1 MKHMDASGGVAAA
14 RGRGTEQGLRERG
27 GQENLHAGTPYALRT
42 TAKVI
47 TPRPRSREIWFLS

>member
-27 GQENLHAGTPYALRT
+27 TPYALR
-42 TAKVI
+42 AL
-47 TPRPRSREIWFLS
+47 RQ